1 MRTVL
6 ETTGNKPSPS
16 ISDTAHA
23 FTYACASQY
32 TPGSFTCSDSLSMQ
46 TDSPATPR
54 VCTSV
59 QICYA
64 GLKQV
69 LLLGLTQ
76 EKTMKPS
83 NRDVEI
89 SDFVW
94 ELLLT

>member
-1 MRTVL
+1 
-6 ETTGNKPSPS
+6 
-16 ISDTAHA
+16 
-23 FTYACASQY
+23 
-32 TPGSFTCSDSLSMQ
+32 MQ
-46 TDSPATPR
+46 TDSPGTPR

-59 QICYA
+59 QICYIFLYA